1 MMIFF
6 DIDQTLIDQRKAEA
20 AAAREL
26 LAVYHDSLGRNYSV
40 VSFCRIWDF
49 LRDKHARAFFAG
61 VITSQGQRRLRVREL
76 FGRTG
81 WELSDR
87 EADDCFALYERHY
100 RRHWTLFDD
109 VLPCSIEPNA
119 PQPAAWLASA
129 STSKAIPD
137 IDAIVR
143 PHNRRFG
150 RQREKYQDLRLRGA
164 HFL

>member
-61 VITSQGQRRLRVREL
+61 VITSQEQRRLRVREL
-76 FGRTG
+76 FGRIG

-109 VLPCSIEPNA
+109 VLPCLHGVIAA
-119 PQPAAWLASA
+119 PDRHHFQ
-129 STSKAIPD
+129 
-137 IDAIVR
+137 
-143 PHNRRFG
+143 
-150 RQREKYQDLRLRGA
+150 RQRRAPKAQAGRNRHRG
-164 HFL
+164 FLCGDRGVTGSGRR